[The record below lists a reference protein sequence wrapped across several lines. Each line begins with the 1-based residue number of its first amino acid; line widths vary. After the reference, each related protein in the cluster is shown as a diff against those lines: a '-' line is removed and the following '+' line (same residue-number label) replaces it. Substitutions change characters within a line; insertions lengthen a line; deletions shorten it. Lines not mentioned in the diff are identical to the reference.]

1 MPSTIV
7 IADLHLSE
15 TTPEITKC
23 FIQFLQKNAGKHEA
37 LYILG
42 DLFETWIGDDDNSD
56 FYNLIAAAIRQFS
69 RTCPV
74 YFIHGN
80 RDFLL
85 GKKYAQKAGMVLLP
99 ESQQVEL
106 YGKRILFM
114 HGDQLCLDDDYQKFR
129 RKSRTWWWKFI
140 FTSLPLKFRKK
151 TVANYRAQ
159 SVEAQKSKSLE
170 IMDVAQREV
179 ERVVAK
185 AQCDWLIHGHT
196 HRPAIHELTQPNSHK
211 KQSDDAPLQD
221 QTGPLRMVVGDWY
234 EQGSV
239 LELNENGY
247 KLQSL
252 PFKNV

>member
-42 DLFETWIGDDDNSD
+42 DLFESWIGDDDNSD
-56 FYNLIAAAIRQFS
+56 FHNLIAAAIRQFS

-85 GKKYAQKAGMVLLP
+85 GKKYAQKAGMILLP
-99 ESQQVEL
+99 ESQQAEL

-114 HGDQLCLDDDYQKFR
+114 HGDQLCLDDVDYQKFR

-140 FTSLPLKFRKK
+140 FTSLPLKLRKK
-151 TVANYRAQ
+151 TVENYRAQ
-159 SVEAQKSKSLE
+159 SVEAQKSKSLD

-179 ERVVAK
+179 DRVVAK
-185 AQCDWLIHGHT
+185 AKCDWLIHGHT
-196 HRPAIHELTQPNSHK
+196 HRPAIHDLAQTNSHT
-211 KQSDDAPLQD
+211 QQVDAAILQD
-221 QTGPLRMVVGDWY
+221 KSGPLRMVVGDWY
-234 EQGSV
+234 AQGSV

-252 PFKNV
+252 PF